1 MNERRDHYLAPVTD
15 NDTESVLD
23 EAIDSLARLRAM
35 GGRGNAGVDLHLL
48 TSLIDEATRRLSGA
62 VARARGQD
70 YSWAEIADLLG
81 VTRRVRGSATP
92 GEPTT
97 TRRRSRT
104 GRERRG
110 EAISRERSRAKSARH
125 FDAFDGEL
133 QCLQTIDQAPRRR

>member
-1 MNERRDHYLAPVTD
+1 MFHGSGQPADVLGHAGVPSARFTSKPRCMAVHAAMNERRDHYLAPATD
-15 NDTESVLD
+15 DDTESVLD

-81 VTRRVRGSATP
+81 VTRASAWQRYAGRTDDDPTP
-92 GEPTT
+92 VEDRP
-97 TRRRSRT
+97 
-104 GRERRG
+104 
-110 EAISRERSRAKSARH
+110 
-125 FDAFDGEL
+125 
-133 QCLQTIDQAPRRR
+133 

>member
-1 MNERRDHYLAPVTD
+1 MAVRAAMNERRDHYLAPATD
-15 NDTESVLD
+15 DDTESVLD

-81 VTRRVRGSATP
+81 VTRASAWQRYAGRTDDDPTP
-92 GEPTT
+92 VEDRP
-97 TRRRSRT
+97 
-104 GRERRG
+104 
-110 EAISRERSRAKSARH
+110 
-125 FDAFDGEL
+125 
-133 QCLQTIDQAPRRR
+133 

>member
-1 MNERRDHYLAPVTD
+1 MAVHAAMNERRDHHLAPAAD

-62 VARARGQD
+62 VAQARVQG

-81 VTRRVRGSATP
+81 VTRASAWQRYAGRVNND
-92 GEPTT
+92 PTSVED
-97 TRRRSRT
+97 R
-104 GRERRG
+104 
-110 EAISRERSRAKSARH
+110 
-125 FDAFDGEL
+125 
-133 QCLQTIDQAPRRR
+133 P